1 MIKYKIYVVFLLF
14 LSICAFGF
22 VRASDNDLPLLGKV
36 IYIDAGHGR
45 YCYSTQWIKTI
56 RASWFTRKLNFKEIF
71 EKVSLFAYLK
81 RGGELYE
88 LCNI

>member
-22 VRASDNDLPLLGKV
+22 VRASDNDLQLLGKV

-45 YCYSTQWIKTI
+45 YCYSTQ
-56 RASWFTRKLNFKEIF
+56 
-71 EKVSLFAYLK
+71 
-81 RGGELYE
+81 
-88 LCNI
+88 